1 MSLQSLRMLV
11 IIRNMRGR
19 LCFDKKIGL
28 FFLFLFVGLFFVI
41 LFSRVL
47 TTQKTSYKSRASDSM
62 SPQLIYGGTEV
73 VDSKKWPF
81 TVRLFLLG
89 APLGNGPT
97 LTQVEPFKMG
107 YCGGTLIASRWIL
120 TAGHC
125 VGEGYMQY
133 DSKSIGIFIGSND
146 LKTPLIKGTNY
157 FEVKKIYRHENYTS
171 VYYPKDKPGA
181 ISQHAHHINDI
192 ALLELYEDVHFP
204 TISLS
209 DDLIFEKEKT
219 RSVYVGWGYLKG
231 NSESSI
237 MRQAVVPVLSNK
249 RVNRKDWYDGMV
261 YEANEFAAGYPLGLT
276 GTCGGDS
283 GGPLLSWNKV
293 KKKWIQTGVISWT
306 GQDKSETC
314 ALPKQPG
321 VNVRISQYLDWIRET
336 TFIQDLGNG
345 LFNGVDL
352 TTEEAKEYDQRIII
366 EREIEKDNENYDNIY
381 KRM

>member
-1 MSLQSLRMLV
+1 MQKKY
-11 IIRNMRGR
+11 
-19 LCFDKKIGL
+19 CFDKKIGIII
-28 FFLFLFVGLFFVI
+28 FFLFIISLLFV
-41 LFSRVL
+41 LFSQSLLR
-47 TTQKTSYKSRASDSM
+47 QKPSYNSKASELN
-62 SPQLIYGGTEV
+62 SPQKIYGGTEV
-73 VDSKKWPF
+73 TDPKKWPF

-125 VGEGYMQY
+125 VSEGYIRY
-133 DSKSIGIFIGSND
+133 DARSIGIFIGSND
-146 LKTPLIKGTNY
+146 LKTLLIKGTNY

-171 VYYPKDKPGA
+171 VYYPKDKPGP
-181 ISQHAHHINDI
+181 ISPHAHHINDI

-209 DDLIFEKEKT
+209 DDSVFEKEKT
-219 RSVYVGWGYLKG
+219 KSVYVGWGYLTG

-237 MRQAVVPVLSNK
+237 MRQAIVPALSNK
-249 RVNRKDWYDGMV
+249 RINKKDWYDGMV

-283 GGPLLSWNKV
+283 GGPLLSWNEE
-293 KKKWIQTGVISWT
+293 KKKWIQTGIISWT
-306 GQDKSETC
+306 GHDDSETC
-314 ALPKQPG
+314 ALPKKPG
-321 VNVRISQYLDWIRET
+321 VNVRISQYFGWIKET
-336 TFIQDLGNG
+336 TSIQDLENG
-345 LFNGVDL
+345 LFKGVDL
-352 TTEEAKEYDQRIII
+352 ATEEVKEYHQRIII
-366 EREIEKDNENYDNIY
+366 EHEIEKDNENYDNIY